1 MFDYPTLKGVH
12 VALVAISVV
21 GFVARALPAVFADRR
36 TQNRWLRSAPHVVD
50 TLLLATGVW
59 LAVLAGWRPLAH
71 PWLGWK
77 LYWLVVYIVLG
88 LFVMRVTLPRPVRI
102 AAFIAALATVAQLI
116 ATAVTKS
123 PLGLFA

>member
-1 MFDYPTLKGVH
+1 MYPTLKIIHMSLAG
-12 VALVAISVV
+12 ISVA
-21 GFVARALPAVFADRR
+21 GFVARALPALARDRLAAR
-36 TQNRWLRSAPHVVD
+36 RWLRTAPHVVD

-88 LFVMRVTLPRPVRI
+88 LFAMRVTLPRGVRV
-102 AAFIAALATVAQLI
+102 AAFVAALVVIAQLI
-116 ATAVTKS
+116 ATAITKS
-123 PLGLFA
+123 PWGLLA